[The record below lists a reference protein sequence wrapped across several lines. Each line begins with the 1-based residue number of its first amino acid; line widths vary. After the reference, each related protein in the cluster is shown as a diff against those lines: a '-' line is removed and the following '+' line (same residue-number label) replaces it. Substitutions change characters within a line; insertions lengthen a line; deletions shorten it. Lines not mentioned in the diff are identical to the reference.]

1 MGKSETEKK
10 AERGK
15 RREEK
20 ENPETEIRS
29 MVEERLIH

>member
-1 MGKSETEKK
+1 MGKSETEKQ

-20 ENPETEIRS
+20 ENPEMETKS